1 MRALIE
7 ALDPP
12 GLFKRS
18 AAHSAAIVAFVLAAL
33 LPPLAGNAGL
43 DGDDNGVKKSI
54 ILAIPMATSYRPSS
68 LVTIVAIRGVETTVA
83 IVYGRR
89 AGHRHWQSS

>member
-12 GLFKRS
+12 DQFERS

-33 LPPLAGNAGL
+33 LPPSAGDASL
-43 DGDDNGVKKSI
+43 DGDDDGVKKSI
-54 ILAIPMATSYRPSS
+54 ILAIPMATSYRPYS
-68 LVTIVAIRGVETTVA
+68 LVTLVNIRSVKTTVA

-89 AGHRHWQSS
+89 AGRHRGRSS